1 VKLSYAIQVVEKRI
15 EADGISTEERAAMRV
30 LVKMGRRILDTRPSL
45 RAVLRAVY
53 GEDLNQS
60 EFDELLKP
68 QS

>member
-1 VKLSYAIQVVEKRI
+1 MKLGHAIQIAEKRI
-15 EADGISTEERAAMRV
+15 EASDISTEERTAMRV
-30 LVKMGRRILDTRPSL
+30 LVKMGRRVLDARPSL

-60 EFDELLKP
+60 EFDDLLKP